1 MKMVMAVIPRDQAES
16 VLQALVSAG
25 HTATF
30 VESRGGVLRQAW
42 KILFI
47 GVGAE
52 ELDAALSVIRDS
64 CRSKIKVESEETRL
78 PFGGSEETEAEVG
91 GAAVWVW
98 DIEKFE
104 TY

>member
-52 ELDAALSVIRDS
+52 DLESALGVIRDS
-64 CRSKIKVESEETRL
+64 CRSKVKVESAETRL
-78 PFGGSEETEAEVG
+78 PFGGSAETETEIG